1 MHLALIVQLSIA
13 LVAGEFARRGAG
25 MPAWSGA
32 LALAAGPLWS
42 IGRGWFVVRAAFR
55 EMDRGIDGSA
65 RFDRFHARAPWV
77 ATAAMLVAVWSGLPA
92 SLAAIGGKPLVVATF
107 ALAGISATLLCYAHA
122 WSIDRRLRESATI
135 RMLDASRPLHA
146 LPGRGAYVFARA
158 RAGLLPMLAPLLV
171 PLLASELARMVA
183 LRVAPEHAA
192 SAQIGG
198 ALAGA
203 ILLFALVP
211 VLVPAILGL
220 RRLEP
225 GELRDDLE
233 SLARDA
239 GLGVREIWVWPT
251 EGLVA
256 NAAVMGLLPG
266 LRCVMLSDCLLE
278 CMPRAQVRAVMA
290 HELGHVRRHHLP
302 WMTGVIIGCWTIA
315 GVLAALAAE
324 SALPYLPPP
333 DASAAS
339 PDLPLEALAF
349 VRDAAAL
356 AGGLWLFGF
365 ASRRFERQ
373 ADTFAVQL
381 LSTCEGSAVATDG
394 AVEAMRGALASVAF
408 LNHVPAERPSW
419 RHGSIAWRREY
430 LAGIAGRPLDR
441 MAIDRLVALIAVAL
455 TLVGVAGIA
464 LSALLPAA

>member
-25 MPAWSGA
+25 MPAWAGA

-42 IGRGWFVVRAAFR
+42 IVRGWFVVRAAFR
-55 EMDRGIDGSA
+55 EMDRGIDGTG

-77 ATAAMLVAVWSGLPA
+77 ATAAMLCALWSGLPA
-92 SLAAIGGKPLVVATF
+92 ALADLGGKPAVVLAF
-107 ALAGISATLLCYAHA
+107 ALSGISAILLGYAHA

-135 RMLDASRPLHA
+135 RLLDSSRPLHA

-171 PLLASELARMVA
+171 PLLASEIARMVA

-192 SAQIGG
+192 WAQIGG

-278 CMPRAQVRAVMA
+278 CMPRQQVRAVMA

-302 WMTGVIIGCWTIA
+302 WMTGVIVGCWTIA
-315 GVLAALAAE
+315 GVVAALAAE
-324 SALPYLPPP
+324 AALPYLPPP
-333 DASAAS
+333 AAAAN
-339 PDLPLEALAF
+339 DVPLEALAF
-349 VRDAAAL
+349 ARDAAAL

-381 LSTCEGSAVATDG
+381 LSAREGSAVATDG

-419 RHGSIAWRREY
+419 RHGSIAWRRAY

-441 MAIDRLVALIAVAL
+441 MAIDRSVALIAVAL